1 MPNAEGIFGSRIRYG
16 DLTHEQ
22 AFTASSIRQMFGA
35 LRFGKTECFEDKPVV
50 HGMKSLVRRILWELG
65 SAPARL
71 LSLAET
77 GGSGVILSQNLL
89 FVALRPEGT
98 EAILEDSSNVKR

>member
-1 MPNAEGIFGSRIRYG
+1 
-16 DLTHEQ
+16 
-22 AFTASSIRQMFGA
+22 MFGA

-50 HGMKSLVRRILWELG
+50 HGIKSLVRRFLWELG
-65 SAPARL
+65 SAPVRL

-89 FVALRPEGT
+89 FVALRPEG
-98 EAILEDSSNVKR
+98 AFEDLPT

>member
-1 MPNAEGIFGSRIRYG
+1 MPRSGPKREGFKTGHPRRR
-16 DLTHEQ
+16 
-22 AFTASSIRQMFGA
+22 ACFTASSIRQMFRA

-50 HGMKSLVRRILWELG
+50 HGIKSLVRRFLWELG
-65 SAPARL
+65 SAPVRL

-89 FVALRPEGT
+89 FVALRPEG
-98 EAILEDSSNVKR
+98 AFEDLPT

>member
-1 MPNAEGIFGSRIRYG
+1 
-16 DLTHEQ
+16 
-22 AFTASSIRQMFGA
+22 
-35 LRFGKTECFEDKPVV
+35 V

-89 FVALRPEGT
+89 FVALRPEG
-98 EAILEDSSNVKR
+98 AFEDLPT